1 MHPRGD
7 QRTLKNRPIGV
18 AVGARNHERLV
29 EQTLMDDTE
38 QVKISWPARPPRAVL
53 TASQMA
59 EQLVEEP
66 VVSASSC
73 VLVPQMV
80 VASQSE
86 FQQHSV
92 EHNVDIP
99 VHGGVRRRAANLQE
113 GFLPGQSPT
122 ARGWL
127 DGGGLQGFPA
137 GQEFSSAS
145 CSWWQRLFL
154 STA

>member
-1 MHPRGD
+1 
-7 QRTLKNRPIGV
+7 
-18 AVGARNHERLV
+18 
-29 EQTLMDDTE
+29 MDDTE

-59 EQLVEEP
+59 EHLVEEP

-99 VHGGVRRRAANLQE
+99 VHGGLGRRAADLQE

-127 DGGGLQGFPA
+127 DGGGLQGFPT
-137 GQEFSSAS
+137 GQGSAALHVRGGSVSSS
-145 CSWWQRLFL
+145 VQREDLR
-154 STA
+154 SPAAA